1 MAEGSA
7 TPIIDKFPY
16 SPPAPL
22 TTDDLPPAGALCDP
36 RFRDLYARLLPYRY
50 DTIFVRFTRDG
61 AGALVLAAGG
71 QTTLFSAGIGETSPQ
86 TGGGTLDASDTTG
99 TQQGGLV
106 QTGQRWLSV
115 GARISIEEPY
125 AVAVNASGNGARQ
138 YLASL
143 RREDGLGYNRVLG
156 RAVADTLSA
165 EVNHGSGNACRYTLG
180 ALAEL
185 GDCGQ
190 TNAAQLAPGGL
201 PGQFWFF
208 ATPDNSGGSRDS
220 DQLNL
225 IVTQNKAVT
234 IQQNALNP
242 TDANVDVIV
251 PVRFGLVGVPF
262 CGVGSTGNADL
273 DKLIADKVASTLKA
287 AGVRY

>member
-1 MAEGSA
+1 MAEANDKPLILNYPYAPPS
-7 TPIIDKFPY
+7 PIMPEDI
-16 SPPAPL
+16 PAQ
-22 TTDDLPPAGALCDP
+22 GAMCDP
-36 RFRDLYARLLPYRY
+36 RFRDLYARLLPFRY
-50 DTIFVRFTRDG
+50 DTAFFRYTRN
-61 AGALVLAAGG
+61 AVTGALSLAAA
-71 QTTLFSAGIGETSPQ
+71 QTVTLFSAGINETSPQ

-106 QTGQRWLSV
+106 MTGQRWLSV
-115 GARISIEEPY
+115 GARISVEEPF
-125 AVAVNASGNGARQ
+125 AVAPGASGNGARN
-138 YLASL
+138 YTSAL
-143 RREDGLGYNRVLG
+143 RREDGLGYNKVLG
-156 RAVADTLSA
+156 RAVADTVSA
-165 EVNHGSGNACRYTLG
+165 EVNHGSSSACRYTLG

-190 TNAAQLAPGGL
+190 TGPQIAPGGL

-225 IVTQNKAVT
+225 ILTQNKAVT
-234 IQQNALNP
+234 IEQNALNP

-262 CGVGSTGNADL
+262 CATGTGNAAMDALL
-273 DKLIADKVASTLKA
+273 DRAIAEKLKA
-287 AGVRY
+287 AGLRGY